1 MHLTSAETIPGIALA
16 AAPTLFYSLSLLLYF
31 NYRFCSE
38 AIGNALLSLFEIRV
52 EYLPFPIFF

>member
-52 EYLPFPIFF
+52 EYLHL